1 MYLDQIASLTKNSKL
16 TNVTIKTAWLSA
28 KDYATLLA
36 CADLGV
42 CLHMSSSGVDLP
54 MKVVDMFG
62 AGLPV
67 VGYGNYESWG
77 ELVKEG
83 HNGRGFITSQ
93 DLAGVLEELFSVNG
107 GTQLAK
113 LRRGAVQEGSRRWDE
128 EWDGVAGRL
137 LGLCD

>member
-1 MYLDQIASLTKNSKL
+1 
-16 TNVTIKTAWLSA
+16 
-28 KDYATLLA
+28 
-36 CADLGV
+36 
-42 CLHMSSSGVDLP
+42 
-54 MKVVDMFG
+54 MFG

-83 HNGRGFITSQ
+83 VNGRGFVKSE
-93 DLAGVLEELFSVNG
+93 DLARVLGKLFG
-107 GTQLAK
+107 DRDGKELAK
-113 LRRGAVQEGSRRWDE
+113 LRRGAVVEGRRRWDE